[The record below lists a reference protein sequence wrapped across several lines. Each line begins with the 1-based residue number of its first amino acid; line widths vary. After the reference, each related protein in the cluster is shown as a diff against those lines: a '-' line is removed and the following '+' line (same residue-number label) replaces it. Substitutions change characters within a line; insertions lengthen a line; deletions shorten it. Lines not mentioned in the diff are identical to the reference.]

1 MSEERRGASG
11 PHPAVAGSMLL
22 SAIVVCAAAGFGI
35 GALIG
40 AAAPLGLAGVFVGLV
55 GGVALVYARFRG
67 I

>member
-1 MSEERRGASG
+1 
-11 PHPAVAGSMLL
+11 MLL
-22 SAIVVCAAAGFGI
+22 ATIVSCAALGFGI

-55 GGVALVYARFRG
+55 GGVALVYARFRR